1 MAWDGRNLISTQV
14 ALAHRRAAE
23 RGYRARFYAGITQR
37 EVDEE
42 VADVFQRHYIR
53 DQLGDGAIL
62 LKGVQ
67 IFSESN
73 RTLASLLEWA
83 SQVHLAKTNRRAS
96 MFKNFASGSCD
107 REGLPVK
114 GYLAIAY
121 VRENRRT
128 LCPAPPINA
137 EEIWTERITV
147 EGDRETPPARAE
159 GDLDLWL
166 KRDAAEARRRG
177 VRVNS
182 TVYCFSTR
190 GRHLRRIYSTSLADL
205 REGIVCSIT
214 EVCKDVAEARALAR
228 QLQAKREVRYD
239 DAPWTPF
246 TPTEVLYTWGGDD
259 GGEAPSPDDDDD
271 DDFFGVAA
279 PDADASDVPPRP
291 APPRPAPRPLARM
304 KRLPIEILPLRSN
317 CRRAEPSRAPPF
329 FWETRAAPSAVR
341 LRPPP
346 LAKMKRK
353 GISFMPLGPPKRRRA
368 DAAEL
373 ARAPPSWP
381 APLSFVLP
389 PPPSRPLARMKRMGI
404 SLMPLS
410 SKRQR
415 VDARPSWS

>member
-1 MAWDGRNLISTQV
+1 
-14 ALAHRRAAE
+14 
-23 RGYRARFYAGITQR
+23 
-37 EVDEE
+37 
-42 VADVFQRHYIR
+42 
-53 DQLGDGAIL
+53 
-62 LKGVQ
+62 
-67 IFSESN
+67 
-73 RTLASLLEWA
+73 
-83 SQVHLAKTNRRAS
+83 
-96 MFKNFASGSCD
+96 MFKKFAVGGGCN
-107 REGLPVK
+107 REGLPVI

-121 VRENRRT
+121 VPEDRPT

-137 EEIWTERITV
+137 EEIWTEKITV

-166 KRDAAEARRRG
+166 KRDAAEARRRR

-190 GRHLRRIYSTSLADL
+190 GRHLRRIYATTLADL

-228 QLQAKREVRYD
+228 QLQAEREDRYKV
-239 DAPWTPF
+239 APWTPF
-246 TPTEVLYTWGGDD
+246 TPTEALYTWGGGDD
-259 GGEAPSPDDDDD
+259 DEAPSPDDADADDD
-271 DDFFGVAA
+271 FGVAA
-279 PDADASDVPPRP
+279 PDADASAAPPLP

-304 KRLPIEILPLRSN
+304 RRLPIEILPLRSN
-317 CRRAEPSRAPPF
+317 CRRAEPSRAYPF

-381 APLSFVLP
+381 APPSFVLLP
-389 PPPSRPLARMKRMGI
+389 PPPKPLARMKRMGI